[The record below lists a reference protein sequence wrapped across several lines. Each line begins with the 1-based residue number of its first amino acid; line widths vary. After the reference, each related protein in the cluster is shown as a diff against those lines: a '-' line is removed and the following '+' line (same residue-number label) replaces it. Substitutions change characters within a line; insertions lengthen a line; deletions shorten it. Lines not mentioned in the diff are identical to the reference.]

1 MKKYRI
7 ILAVL
12 ALAFS
17 ASCTDYLEVV
27 PDNIATIDNAFT
39 SRNTAEKFLLLAIP
53 ICPLMPVCMNRLL
66 L

>member
-39 SRNTAEKFLLLAIP
+39 SRNTAEKFLFTCIFLYALS
-53 ICPLMPVCMNRLL
+53 CQCV
-66 L
+66 